1 MTLRDKIEQLKNRA
15 GSVSSSSTSH
25 KKNGS
30 SRPQGHRHPNQ
41 SRSEQQ
47 DQSSEQY
54 PSAASYAST
63 HGDTRSGRPN
73 IPNPF
78 NPLVRISNRWFNRV
92 MGAVSEG
99 GLAGQEA
106 EYAAHRTSRD
116 YIWNSIGVGAWG
128 CVFPVLTVIAT
139 QLVGAEQAGMFSMA
153 FVTATLLMI
162 IANFGVRTYQI
173 SDLEEKHSFT
183 DYQIHRWITCVVMV
197 LIGVVYCNVPL

>member
-30 SRPQGHRHPNQ
+30 SRPQGHRRPNQ

-99 GLAGQEA
+99 GLARA
-106 EYAAHRTSRD
+106 RS
-116 YIWNSIGVGAWG
+116 
-128 CVFPVLTVIAT
+128 
-139 QLVGAEQAGMFSMA
+139 
-153 FVTATLLMI
+153 
-162 IANFGVRTYQI
+162 
-173 SDLEEKHSFT
+173 
-183 DYQIHRWITCVVMV
+183 
-197 LIGVVYCNVPL
+197 

>member
-15 GSVSSSSTSH
+15 GSVSSSSTPH

-30 SRPQGHRHPNQ
+30 SRPREHRRPNQ

-63 HGDTRSGRPN
+63 HGNTRSGRPN

-92 MGAVSEG
+92 MGELFQKG
-99 GLAGQEA
+99 DLLGKKL
-106 EYAAHRTSRD
+106 
-116 YIWNSIGVGAWG
+116 NML
-128 CVFPVLTVIAT
+128 PIAPRAT
-139 QLVGAEQAGMFSMA
+139 IFGIQLVW
-153 FVTATLLMI
+153 VL
-162 IANFGVRTYQI
+162 GVAYF
-173 SDLEEKHSFT
+173 LF
-183 DYQIHRWITCVVMV
+183 
-197 LIGVVYCNVPL
+197 